1 MADVV
6 PISDKLRD
14 AREQVLAEHLDAVS
28 RGDIDAVIRSYRDPR
43 MELVGTGR
51 VLDGADALRTHLEER
66 RRAFPD
72 QSFEVICYHHSDRA
86 VIAELWMTGTHQ
98 GELHGV
104 EPSGKRFRVRMA
116 TICEF
121 DGEDLINQRIYYDHG
136 TVARQLA

>member
-6 PISDKLRD
+6 PINDKLRE
-14 AREQVLAEHLDAVS
+14 ARETVLAGNLAAFA
-28 RGDIDAVIRSYRDPR
+28 RGDVEGVVGSFVRPR

-51 VLDGADALRTHLEER
+51 VIDGADALRSYLEDR

-72 QSFEVICYHHSDRA
+72 QRFEVICYHHSERA
-86 VIAELWMTGTHQ
+86 VIAELWMSGTHS

-104 EPSGKRFRVRMA
+104 EPTGKRFRVRMA
-116 TICEF
+116 SISEF
-121 DGEDLINQRIYYDHG
+121 DGEDLVNQRMYFDHG